1 LIRIIRSK
9 VREQKYSKMVI
20 NMMENGEMIKLMA
33 RVNIGQQMEI
43 SMRATGKMTKH
54 KDMVF

>member
-1 LIRIIRSK
+1 
-9 VREQKYSKMVI
+9 
-20 NMMENGEMIKLMA
+20 MMENGEMIKLMA